1 MTGPRARVVGVGC
14 GRDWS
19 SVGAGPEA
27 GALTPKPAG
36 ISSDSGSGLKPASG
50 AFPVSIKTMFGFSW
64 DRQDC
69 FVCWECSGNVCRFSL
84 IFSRSISA
92 LTSAP

>member
-50 AFPVSIKTMFGFSW
+50 AFPVSIKTMVSVGT
-64 DRQDC
+64 DRI
-69 FVCWECSGNVCRFSL
+69 VLSAGNVLEMFVVFLSFSPVPFL
-84 IFSRSISA
+84 
-92 LTSAP
+92 P